1 MTDINENY
9 IEQNSKRKDLIPLN
23 LFWLGF
29 MIYAISYAVSST
41 DQVSYVFLNVLQVFG
56 LLLLVPSAFFL
67 CRLKIED
74 SFLSIVFL
82 IYMFWSVTVIL
93 RGFRFDYDTIKQ
105 MLFNPVRGIF
115 PYLVPIVLLFPKKV
129 SFYKKVFSVIIILG
143 IFFLIFCIFFINDL
157 LYPHNYFLSQGIIE
171 TFAQQ
176 LSLSVGFILLT
187 FIYHSKSRNL
197 FSLFVMTVT
206 FLFAAIRARRGL
218 IFMSFSMLF
227 FSFLIYQYAN
237 KTKVINMVLSVFL
250 ILMVSYV
257 AVKVYEN
264 NRKDTFSLIT
274 RRIGVDTRTDVEHYF
289 YKDFELKDW
298 IVGRGINGQYFC
310 PGVNDGERISIYR
323 GVIETGF
330 LQIILNG
337 GVISL
342 ALFLLIAVP
351 AIFKGLFY
359 SKNLL
364 SKAAGIW
371 ILLFFLYA
379 YPGMP
384 AIFSLNYLLVW
395 FSIGICYSEEMRDL
409 SDDEVKIII
418 RADKN
423 HISQVEQI

>member
-1 MTDINENY
+1 MTDITENY
-9 IEQNSKRKDLIPLN
+9 LEEKDKKKDLIPLN

-29 MIYAISYAVSST
+29 IIYITSYAISST
-41 DQVSYVFLNVLQVFG
+41 DQVNYVLINVVQVFG

-67 CRLKIED
+67 CHLKIED
-74 SFLSIVFL
+74 NFLSIVFL
-82 IYMFWSVTVIL
+82 IYVFWSMTIVL

-115 PYLVPIVLLFPKKV
+115 PFLVPIVLLFPKKI
-129 SFYKKVFSVIIILG
+129 SFYKKIFNVILILS
-143 IFFLIFCIFFINDL
+143 IFFLIFCILFIKDL
-157 LYPHNYFLSQGIIE
+157 LYPNNYFLSQGIIE

-176 LSLSVGFILLT
+176 LSLSVGFIMLT

-206 FLFAAIRARRGL
+206 FVFAAIRARRGL

-237 KTKVINMVLSVFL
+237 KTKIINMVLSVFL
-250 ILMVSYV
+250 VLIISYA

-274 RRIGVDTRTDVEHYF
+274 RRIDDDTRTDVERYF
-289 YKDFELKDW
+289 YRDFELKDW
-298 IVGRGINGQYFC
+298 IIGRGINGQYFC

-337 GVISL
+337 GIISL
-342 ALFLLIAVP
+342 CLFLLIAVP

-384 AIFSLNYLLVW
+384 AIFSLNYMLVW
-395 FSIGICYSEEMRDL
+395 FSISICYSEEMRNL
-409 SDDEVKIII
+409 SDDEIKINII
-418 RADKN
+418 VDKN
-423 HISQVEQI
+423 HISRDQQI